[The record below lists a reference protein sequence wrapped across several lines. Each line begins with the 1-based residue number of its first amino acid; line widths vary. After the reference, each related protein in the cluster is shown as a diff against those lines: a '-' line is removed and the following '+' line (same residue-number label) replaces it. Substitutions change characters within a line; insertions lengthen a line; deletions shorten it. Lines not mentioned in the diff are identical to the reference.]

1 MTQSQ
6 KLRDVVE
13 DMLLDAGEEDSA
25 ELRDALMS
33 LGSLASLPVPA
44 PNAQLAALLAAP
56 QDELTRR
63 RGLRRHRTTIVGLAV
78 VAGMGLGATG
88 VAASSDGLGDPAHPP
103 IQHLLQEWAP
113 AWSVTGLALLTA
125 DGLLPEPDAG
135 NQPDPASVPAS
146 GYGEGSGERG
156 AGVDGGGV
164 DGAGQDAAG
173 ADGAAQPGTGPDG
186 AGGNGQ
192 PGNGQPEDGQGQGG
206 PAGENA
212 AGGNPAGENAA
223 GESPAADTAGKAD
236 GAQGGTGNAS
246 PHGSAAADSGV
257 DVPGTLA
264 DPLARDSGAQQILPP
279 AAPVPA
285 GSGSPNKA
293 DSSAGLAARLLRLQ
307 GR

>member
-1 MTQSQ
+1 MTPQSG

-13 DMLLDAGEEDSA
+13 EMLLDAGEENSG

-33 LGSLASLPVPA
+33 LGSLAALPAPA
-44 PNAQLAALLAAP
+44 PNAELAALLAAP

-135 NQPDPASVPAS
+135 NQPDPASVPAG
-146 GYGEGSGERG
+146 GYGEGHGDRDAGADDAGADG
-156 AGVDGGGV
+156 AGVD
-164 DGAGQDAAG
+164 DAGQDGAG

-192 PGNGQPEDGQGQGG
+192 PGNGQPQDGQTQGG
-206 PAGENA
+206 PAG
-212 AGGNPAGENAA
+212 GHPAGDNA
-223 GESPAADTAGKAD
+223 GQAD
-236 GAQGGTGNAS
+236 GAQGGAGNAS
-246 PHGSAAADSGV
+246 TQGSAAGDPGEV
-257 DVPGTLA
+257 VPGNPA
-264 DPLARDSGAQQILPP
+264 DPLKHGSGAQEILPP

-285 GSGSPNKA
+285 GSGGPTEA
-293 DSSAGLAARLLRLQ
+293 DSSPGLAARFLRLQ